1 LEDSNLMSKNLWGN
15 SPPVVG
21 KESAPIR
28 VVIFECTQMSGQL
41 LARALE
47 GSGPDLSVVGT
58 AVSPVLEEC
67 TALKD
72 ADVAVISAEL
82 KTGPLAGY
90 TLLRQLVKTHPAVH
104 CVILLNQAD
113 RDLVVEAFRSGAVGV
128 CERAESVEML
138 CKCVHSVRRGQIWA
152 NSQQLRYVLEA
163 LASGGFG
170 RVMDVKGK
178 LLLTPREEEVV
189 SLVADGLKNREIAE
203 QLNLSEHTVKN
214 HLFRVFE
221 RLGISSRAEL
231 ILYLMGQKNSLACV
245 SKPV

>member
-1 LEDSNLMSKNLWGN
+1 MSKNFWGN

-21 KESAPIR
+21 KENNRIR
-28 VVIFECTQMSGQL
+28 VFIFESTQMSGQL

-47 GSGPDLSVVGT
+47 GSGPDLTVVGT
-58 AVSPVLEEC
+58 AVSSTLEEC
-67 TALKD
+67 AGLKE
-72 ADVAVISAEL
+72 ADVAVISSEL
-82 KTGPLAGY
+82 KSGALAGY
-90 TLLRQLVKTHPAVH
+90 TLLRQLVKTHPGVN

-128 CERAESVEML
+128 CERDQSVEML
-138 CKCVHSVRRGQIWA
+138 CKCVHSVSRGQIWA

-163 LASGGFG
+163 LSSGTLG
-170 RVMDVKGK
+170 RVTDVKGK
-178 LLLTPREEEVV
+178 ILLTPREEEVV

-231 ILYLMGQKNSLACV
+231 ILYLMGQKNLLAFE
-245 SKPV
+245 SKVL